1 MLNEIFS
8 CFDML
13 ADQFGLEKIKTIG
26 DAYMVVGGLPTP
38 RDDHAEAI
46 AEMALAMQREITA
59 FKRDDGKSFRLRIG
73 INTGPVVA
81 GVIGIRKFIYDLWGD
96 AVNIAS
102 RMESHGIAGGIQV
115 TSVTYELLK
124 EQYSFWHRGKIYIK
138 GRGELDTYML
148 LENLE
153 KKTALES
160 SETLEPPEFLEVSEH
175 DFVLI
180 Q

>member
-1 MLNEIFS
+1 VTILFADIVDFTDLSTKVSPNQLVSMLNEIFS

-46 AEMALAMQREITA
+46 AEMALAMQREIAA
-59 FKRDDGKSFRLRIG
+59 FKRDDGKPFRLRIG

-115 TSVTYELLK
+115 TSATYE
-124 EQYSFWHRGKIYIK
+124 RV
-138 GRGELDTYML
+138 R
-148 LENLE
+148 
-153 KKTALES
+153 
-160 SETLEPPEFLEVSEH
+160 P
-175 DFVLI
+175 
-180 Q
+180 